1 MKRII
6 PVIFFTFLVLLIGL
20 SYTINPTLRQIVM
33 SGNTSRIS
41 FPWDPL
47 EWDTLRDMPLGYKSL
62 GDESDSTPVY
72 KSYLEDPKKLGFS
85 PDNSY
90 FYSVLSLIKEN
101 SVKNVTDADL
111 LIGVEKEL
119 IRLFKDAG
127 VKEEPSIADEK
138 LDKQFM
144 ERLRKKYD
152 SKVPGEFL
160 VFASIRGLLKGLH
173 DPYTTVLQPK
183 DYTMLLERLQQKSFG
198 GIGVYIELDAE
209 NDNWLTVIEPI
220 DGTPAVRAGLHG
232 GDVIEKIHNESTK
245 NITIEMAVAKLRGER
260 GSHVNLS
267 IRRKGVDHLLEF
279 TVERDNINVPSV
291 SYKVLEGNVGYVRI
305 RMFGTGTEQELIDA
319 ITAMKGGIELP
330 EISPTGSPLST
341 GSSSPKATTII
352 PGNPITSLI
361 IDLRNNG
368 GGYLNAAVDVSSLFI
383 TPDKVV
389 FKRLDK
395 KGAITDF
402 RAKRSTMAEL
412 PMVLLVN
419 RYSAS
424 SSEIVAGAIKDNKAG
439 TLIGDRTFGKGSVQ
453 QIYPLEHDSALKLTV
468 SYFLTPTGKI
478 INKKGLKPDI
488 IVPMKANLVGKQ
500 KDIQLKEAVEFL
512 KKTPGIHDAAR

>member
-6 PVIFFTFLVLLIGL
+6 PILFFTFILLLIGL
-20 SYTINPTLRQIVM
+20 SYTLNPTLKHLLM
-33 SGNTSRIS
+33 SGNISRID

-62 GDESDSTPVY
+62 GDENDSTPVY
-72 KSYLEDPKKLGFS
+72 KPYLKDPKKLGYAPS
-85 PDNSY
+85 NSY
-90 FYSVLSLIKEN
+90 FYSVLALIKEN
-101 SVKNVTDADL
+101 SVKNVTDAEFL
-111 LIGVEKEL
+111 LGIEKEL
-119 IRLFKDAG
+119 KKLFKDAD
-127 VKEEPSIADEK
+127 VKEEPSLTDER
-138 LDKQFM
+138 LDRKFM

-152 SKVPGEFL
+152 CRVPGEFI
-160 VFASIRGLLKGLH
+160 VFASIRGLLRGLH
-173 DPYTTVLQPK
+173 DPYTTVLLPK

-209 NDNWLTVIEPI
+209 NSNRLTVIEPI
-220 DGTPAVRAGLHG
+220 EGTPAALAGIHG
-232 GDVIEKIHNESTK
+232 GDVIEKIHNEPTK
-245 NITIEMAVAKLRGER
+245 DITIEMAVARLRGEK

-279 TVERDNINVPSV
+279 SVERDNINVPSV
-291 SYKVLEGNVGYVRI
+291 SYKVLEGNVGYIRI
-305 RMFGTGTEQELIDA
+305 RMFGTGTEQELMDA
-319 ITAMKGGIELP
+319 ITALKGGIVLP
-330 EISPTGSPLST
+330 ESPPAESPESGL
-341 GSSSPKATTII
+341 SSSSEASATTQK
-352 PGNPITSLI
+352 NPVTALI
-361 IDLRNNG
+361 LDLRNNG

-402 RAKRSTMAEL
+402 RAKRSTMADL

-419 RYSAS
+419 RFSAS

-488 IVPMKANLVGKQ
+488 VVPMKANLVGKE
-500 KDIQLKEAVEFL
+500 KDIQLKEALEFL
-512 KKTPGIHDAAR
+512 KKPTEIHDASR